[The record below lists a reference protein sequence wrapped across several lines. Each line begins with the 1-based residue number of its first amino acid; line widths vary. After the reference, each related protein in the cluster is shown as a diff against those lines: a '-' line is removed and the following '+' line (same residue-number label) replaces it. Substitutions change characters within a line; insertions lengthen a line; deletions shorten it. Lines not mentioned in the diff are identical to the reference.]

1 VSGIN
6 QVYNQFYGT
15 DGFTINPNGSEVF
28 IEIDFKEAVDYSNK
42 DGLLDVNESI
52 YFWNYPK
59 VVANKIKG
67 VSYKVRE
74 CESVFK
80 GGKFTQT
87 LICNINDIPEMLEAE
102 NAAQATS
109 GRENPVETANQNENY
124 LLRNRGNRYST
135 APNENAKDLLL
146 QRQSTDVRTG
156 SAQAGGNNA
165 TPSSGSST
173 SSATG
178 FAKDRPPANTSQGTN
193 TTTVTNSSL
202 TTEAQQPSTVTTS
215 NTNKGVANDDS
226 VQNAGQTQNGV
237 ANSQSPDAG
246 RETQTSTL
254 LTGSRPGEGA

>member
-1 VSGIN
+1 
-6 QVYNQFYGT
+6 
-15 DGFTINPNGSEVF
+15 
-28 IEIDFKEAVDYSNK
+28 
-42 DGLLDVNESI
+42 
-52 YFWNYPK
+52 
-59 VVANKIKG
+59 
-67 VSYKVRE
+67 
-74 CESVFK
+74 
-80 GGKFTQT
+80 
-87 LICNINDIPEMLEAE
+87 MLETE

-109 GRENPVETANQNENY
+109 GRENPVVTANQNENY

-156 SAQAGGNNA
+156 SAQTGGNNA

-178 FAKDRPPANTSQGTN
+178 FAKDRPPVNTSQGTN
-193 TTTVTNSSL
+193 NATGTNSSL
-202 TTEAQQPSTVTTS
+202 TTEAQKPSTVTTA

-246 RETQTSTL
+246 RETQTNTL

>member
-1 VSGIN
+1 MGIN
-6 QVYNQFYGT
+6 
-15 DGFTINPNGSEVF
+15 D
-28 IEIDFKEAVDYSNK
+28 
-42 DGLLDVNESI
+42 SI

-59 VVANKIKG
+59 ILTNKIRG

-80 GGKFTQT
+80 SGKFTQT

-102 NAAQATS
+102 NATQATN
-109 GRENPVETANQNENY
+109 GRENPVVTANQNENY

-135 APNENAKDLLL
+135 APNENARDLLL

-156 SAQAGGNNA
+156 SAQTGGNNA
-165 TPSSGSST
+165 TPSSGGST

-178 FAKDRPPANTSQGTN
+178 FAKDRPPVNTSQGTN
-193 TTTVTNSSL
+193 NATGANSSL
-202 TTEAQQPSTVTTS
+202 TTEAQKPSTVTTA

-237 ANSQSPDAG
+237 ANSQSSDAG
-246 RETQTSTL
+246 RETQTNTL